1 MLSIK
6 VHYVKLTHKFPV
18 SAPAGRKK
26 GLMNLSII
34 HLFQTLKRLLEQLH
48 HHVTRERIPHEHGV
62 ATIIGNTLIFN
73 NH

>member
-1 MLSIK
+1 MFTAANLRINFR
-6 VHYVKLTHKFPV
+6 FPLR
-18 SAPAGRKK
+18 PDEKK

-34 HLFQTLKRLLEQLH
+34 HLFQTLKRLLEQFPPP
-48 HHVTRERIPHEHGV
+48 VARERIPHEHGV